1 MANGVS
7 IEIEGLDKLRKKLGK
22 IPAALE
28 REIDAELGVIAKN
41 FENHAATSARNQG
54 VFDNGRL
61 VGDISS
67 GRLAPMQWEVVSPHD
82 YSAYQ
87 EFGTITKVR
96 VPSELQSYALQF
108 KGRGLRKTGGI
119 VPRPFFFPQLP
130 IARAELKKNLKPVI
144 ARAFK

>member
-22 IPAALE
+22 IPVALE
-28 REIDAELGVIAKN
+28 REIDAELSVVSKN
-41 FENHAATSARNQG
+41 YENRAATAAPVDTGFLRNQ
-54 VFDNGRL
+54 
-61 VGDISS
+61 ITSS
-67 GRLAPMQWEVVSPHD
+67 KIGEMAYEVVSGAR
-82 YSAYQ
+82 YSAYL